1 MDNAFAW
8 IKSNG
13 GLCAEDDYPYTS
25 GGGTSGTCESSSCTV
40 VDGSQ
45 VSSWVD
51 VKQSDDAMTSALDQQ
66 PISIA
71 IEADQSAFQY
81 YKDGVFTEACG
92 TNLDHGVLAV
102 GYGTMDGTD
111 YYRVKNSW
119 GPSWGKDGY
128 IYLERGVSQDGG
140 QCGMLMA
147 ASYPVL

>member
-1 MDNAFAW
+1 MLVDCDTTDSGCNGGLMDNAFAW

-81 YKDGVFTEACG
+81 YKDGVFTVSA
-92 TNLDHGVLAV
+92 DRYV
-102 GYGTMDGTD
+102 YGFQ
-111 YYRVKNSW
+111 RFRCF
-119 GPSWGKDGY
+119 
-128 IYLERGVSQDGG
+128 L
-140 QCGMLMA
+140 
-147 ASYPVL
+147 